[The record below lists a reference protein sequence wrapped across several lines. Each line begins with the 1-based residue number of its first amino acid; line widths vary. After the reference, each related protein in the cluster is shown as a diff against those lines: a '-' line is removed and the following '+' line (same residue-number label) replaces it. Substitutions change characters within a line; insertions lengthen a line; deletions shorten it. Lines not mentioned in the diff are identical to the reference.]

1 MKHLIILILLMLS
14 AACGWQLRGSV
25 ALPAGVKQ
33 MHLSSEDPY
42 NPMMTE
48 LRQRLLAAG
57 VELTPA
63 PLGAPYTLAITE
75 QNRDSRVAAVGADS
89 LASAYEVTIEVRYD
103 ILGPTGEAVAL
114 DLSSSVTRS
123 YESDVSVAGA
133 GAREEAML
141 LEEMRTELAQQI
153 LRRLQAEINAAEAVR
168 RQPDS

>member
-14 AACGWQLRGSV
+14 AACAWQVPGSG
-25 ALPAGVKQ
+25 APAAGVTQ

-63 PLGAPYTLAITE
+63 PLGSPYTLAITE

-89 LASAYEVTIEVRYD
+89 LASAYEVTLEVRYD
-103 ILGPTGEAVAL
+103 ILGPRSEEVAL
-114 DLSSSVTRS
+114 DLSSRDRKSV
-123 YESDVSVAGA
+123 V
-133 GAREEAML
+133 
-141 LEEMRTELAQQI
+141 
-153 LRRLQAEINAAEAVR
+153 
-168 RQPDS
+168 